1 MDEKSALIMAALA
14 ATAAA
19 AAAALITR
27 LIERRK
33 LRSSYRE
40 IEMLLDSFRS
50 PAKPGAAHDSKAS
63 NAVRPPDAAPQA
75 DASAAAQQKA
85 EHSISGRS
93 PASAESETRRV
104 PAAPE
109 SNPAPGIE
117 AAGSRLLLEASRE
130 DRDRILRQLR
140 RIDDAMRLAEERSR
154 LEKEETKAVV
164 TDIAHQLKTPV
175 AVMKMSAE
183 LLSDDSLSAEERGEF
198 SARFESSL
206 AELETLV
213 NSLLQIS
220 RMETGLIELETRRRP
235 LVDTIRTA
243 VSCIAGKADER
254 GISVEMLDPDGSAGA
269 PIPHD
274 SRWLAEAIIN
284 VLDNSIKY
292 SPEGSSIVIR
302 VMRRSDWMR
311 IEIEDE
317 GIGIPKEDYNKVM
330 TRFYRG
336 RSETVAREKGSGVG
350 LYLVNKIVR
359 MHGGIATIK
368 PGHGKRKDFPG
379 TTIVIQLPA

>member
-19 AAAALITR
+19 AAAALITH

-50 PAKPGAAHDSKAS
+50 PAKPGAVHDSKAS
-63 NAVRPPDAAPQA
+63 NAVRPPGAAAPVSEICRAPAVPQA
-75 DASAAAQQKA
+75 DAPSA
-85 EHSISGRS
+85 R
-93 PASAESETRRV
+93 
-104 PAAPE
+104 
-109 SNPAPGIE
+109 
-117 AAGSRLLLEASRE
+117 AGSSILLEASRE
-130 DRDRILRQLR
+130 ERDRILRQLR

-254 GISVEMLDPDGSAGA
+254 GISVEMLDPDGSAGV